1 MRFVLRLLSMFA
13 LAVAVIMAVID
24 ATRSIAAG
32 EWVLTPLGQ
41 SWQATSPDTYSLA
54 QDTIE
59 RYTVPVL
66 WEPVAVSIL
75 ALPGW
80 VVFALL
86 AFLFYAIGHRR
97 HRQDMFSSAAR

>member
-13 LAVAVIMAVID
+13 LAVAVIMAVVD

-32 EWVLTPLGQ
+32 AWKPTPLGQ
-41 SWQATSPDTYSLA
+41 SWQSTSPDTYALV
-54 QDTIE
+54 QDAVE
-59 RYTVPVL
+59 RTVPML
-66 WEPVAVSIL
+66 WEPVVVSIL

-80 VVFALL
+80 LIFALL

-97 HRQDMFSSAAR
+97 QRRSGFPSAAR